1 MPITYQID
9 PKRKLVHTQIEG
21 RLNLEDALAHAYT
34 LKNDPQFRP
43 DYSEL
48 VDLSKFT
55 GSDLPPAAME
65 AFAND
70 LPGEVFA
77 PHARRALVAPGD
89 PIFDLSRQY
98 QHMRRNAESFRVF
111 HTVDEA
117 KEWLGITP
125 KSNKSMLF
133 E

>member
-1 MPITYQID
+1 MAVTYRID
-9 PKRKLVHTQIEG
+9 PALKLVHTQVEG
-21 RLNLEDALAHAYT
+21 RLNLEDALTHAYT

-43 DYSEL
+43 EYSEL
-48 VDLSKFT
+48 VDLSKFS

-77 PHARRALVAPGD
+77 RHARRAVVAPAD

-98 QHMRRNAESFRVF
+98 QRMRPNAESFRVF
-111 HTVDEA
+111 HTMDEA
-117 KEWLGITP
+117 KEWLGIMT